1 VRTCPPLIAERLGED
16 MSRQLP
22 IGICRPSPAT
32 SAEQQQDDLVRHP
45 DHYNMHYLTAY
56 LGAVIGGLSQRGMV
70 IHAVERTLNPQSLG
84 CSITFEPPHQPVGLS
99 ASERVVYHTSWD
111 EKRGWCCQLLHVA
124 KDQSRVRCYL
134 GKPLVPAPER
144 VVDFLAGLTRV
155 QTPGSLALARPAAC
169 CRHTAQELADD
180 LIRFTPTC
188 TWIG

>member
-1 VRTCPPLIAERLGED
+1 
-16 MSRQLP
+16 
-22 IGICRPSPAT
+22 
-32 SAEQQQDDLVRHP
+32 
-45 DHYNMHYLTAY
+45 MHYLTAY
-56 LGAVIGGLSQRGMV
+56 LAAVIGGLSQRGMV

-99 ASERVVYHTSWD
+99 VSDQVTYHTSWD
-111 EKRGWCCQLLHVA
+111 ENRGWCCQLLHVA
-124 KDQSRVRCYL
+124 KDQPRVRCYL
-134 GKPLVPAPER
+134 GKPLVPAPEH

-155 QTPGSLALARPAAC
+155 RTPGTRDMARAAC